1 MTMAEH
7 ASTFLISTLP
17 NALCAANPLE
27 VLEKHSKR
35 AVKEQ
40 NGILSIVKELLNE
53 DLERKVRCNA
63 AELLHERRVTLTPTL
78 VEKVLNQ
85 GDATFGRYALGLIP
99 YSAAYRELM
108 EVARNSVHSG
118 DEAYRDEV
126 AILQRVVSTTEG
138 NRESSVE
145 ISDSLEGGQES
156 AGEIGEVLQRDNGRY
171 VHIFPPYSIPDSS
184 VRYRYVGVQQSSC

>member
-1 MTMAEH
+1 MDGALTMAEH

-27 VLEKHSKR
+27 VLEKDSKR

-40 NGILSIVKELLNE
+40 KGILSIVKELLNE

-63 AELLHERRVTLTPTL
+63 AELLHERRVTLAPTL

-126 AILQRVVSTTEG
+126 AILQRVVSTMEG
-138 NRESSVE
+138 NRELSVE
-145 ISDSLEGGQES
+145 FSDSLEGGRKVK
-156 AGEIGEVLQRDNGRY
+156 IFGRAAD
-171 VHIFPPYSIPDSS
+171 P
-184 VRYRYVGVQQSSC
+184 